1 MKKAKSGFGRTAY
14 WNGKNGSCFPR
25 TVQAVLGSNYRTKV
39 FKSARSGCESCGS
52 NGEECGCD
60 SGSNGEECSS
70 CS

>member
-1 MKKAKSGFGRTAY
+1 MKKANFGFERTAF
-14 WNGKNGSCFPR
+14 WNGKNVTCFPR
-25 TVQAVLGSNYRTKV
+25 TVQAVLGSNSRAKV

-52 NGEECGCD
+52 NGAECGCS